1 MDNLVL
7 SPEAARSRPAEQE
20 ALTLI
25 PGIATDGALFPI
37 EKMAAHIQGR
47 LHLAISIFVFRGAD
61 LLIQKRADG
70 KYHSARLWAN
80 TCCTHPLWGEPV
92 DQSAK
97 RRLQEELGFTI
108 ALKPANVI
116 TYRAPVSNGL
126 IEHEQVHVF
135 RGELADTSLIKP
147 TAQEVSAVRWA
158 TPATLLTAARQTPG
172 AFAPWFRIYLE
183 RWPELGL

>member
-1 MDNLVL
+1 MDDLAL
-7 SPEAARSRPAEQE
+7 SPDALCSTSAAQE

-25 PGIATDGALFPI
+25 PGIAADGALFPI
-37 EKMAAHIQGR
+37 EKMAVHVRGQ

-80 TCCTHPLWGEPV
+80 TCCSHPHWGEPIEH
-92 DQSAK
+92 SAK
-97 RRLQEELGFTI
+97 RRLREELGFTV
-108 ALKPANVI
+108 ALERANVI
-116 TYRAPVSNGL
+116 TYRASVSNDL

-135 RGELADTSLIKP
+135 RGELADPSSIQPCVT
-147 TAQEVSAVRWA
+147 EVSAVRWA
-158 TPATLLTAARQTPG
+158 TPAALLTAARRTPG
-172 AFAPWFRIYLE
+172 EFAPWFRIYLE

>member
-1 MDNLVL
+1 MQGHHRAFGTTANAPGNVGKR
-7 SPEAARSRPAEQE
+7 RSTRTTRQDKFFERFEPC
-20 ALTLI
+20 
-25 PGIATDGALFPI
+25 I
-37 EKMAAHIQGR
+37 E
-47 LHLAISIFVFRGAD
+47 GAD

-97 RRLQEELGFTI
+97 RRLQEELGFTT
-108 ALKPANVI
+108 ALKPAHVI

-135 RGELADTSLIKP
+135 RGELADDSLIIP
-147 TAQEVSAVRWA
+147 NEEEVSAVRWS
-158 TPATLLTAARQTPG
+158 TPAALQAAARRTPG
-172 AFAPWFRIYLE
+172 EFAPWFRIYLE